1 MQRVS
6 AVLITLNEELNL
18 KRTLLQLS
26 WCDEIIVVD
35 SGSTDNTVQLC
46 RNFGCKVVHRA
57 FDGYGTQKQFAV
69 SLSRNNW
76 ILSIDADEVLSDS
89 LVDEIKKEMAAPR
102 AAGYLLPMNLVFLG
116 KEFTFGK
123 ESNRFF
129 LRLFNKQLGNF
140 NDRKVHE
147 GIELTGEKIKF
158 KNKILHYSYKDI
170 SQYFKKLNTY
180 SSFGAKLAFEK
191 GKNKSVFNIV
201 TTIPLNFLK
210 FYILHGNVLNGA
222 NGFYW
227 SVFNTYYHL
236 VKYLKIR
243 ELYDQHSKLVM
254 QSNIKKETVII
265 LKEAALQA
273 QIYSMDYSEETESRK
288 SSAV

>member
-1 MQRVS
+1 MQRVT

-18 KRTLLQLS
+18 KRTLPQLS

-57 FDGYGTQKQFAV
+57 FDGYGSQKKYAV

-76 ILSIDADEVLSDS
+76 ILSLDADEVLSDE
-89 LVDEIKKEMAAPR
+89 LVDEIKNEMLAPK

-147 GIELTGEKIKF
+147 GIELIGEKIKF
-158 KNKILHYSYKDI
+158 KNKILHYSYQDI

-191 GKNKSVFNIV
+191 GKNKSIFNIV

-210 FYILHGNVLNGA
+210 YYILHGNLLNGA

-227 SVFNTYYHL
+227 SIFNTYYHL
-236 VKYLKIR
+236 IKYLKIR
-243 ELYDQHSKLVM
+243 ELHDQHSKLVM
-254 QSNIKKETVII
+254 QSNIKNETVII

>member
-1 MQRVS
+1 MQRVT

-18 KRTLLQLS
+18 KRTLPQLN

-35 SGSTDNTVQLC
+35 SGSTDNTVQIC

-76 ILSIDADEVLSDS
+76 ILSIDADEVLSDE
-89 LVDEIKKEMAAPR
+89 LVDEIKTEMEAPR
-102 AAGYLLPMNLVFLG
+102 ASGYLLPMNLVFLG

-129 LRLFNKQLGNF
+129 LRLFNKQFGNY
-140 NDRKVHE
+140 NNRKVHE
-147 GIELTGEKIKF
+147 GIELSGEKIKL

-180 SSFGAKLAFEK
+180 SSFGANLAFEK
-191 GKNKSVFNIV
+191 GKNKSVFTV
-201 TTIPLNFLK
+201 VSTIPLNFMK
-210 FYILHGNVLNGA
+210 YYFLHGNIFNGA

-227 SVFNTYYHL
+227 SIFNTYYHL

-243 ELYDQHSKLVM
+243 ELHDQNLKLEIESKH
-254 QSNIKKETVII
+254 KKETVTI

-273 QIYSMDYSEETESRK
+273 QIYSLDYSEEIEPRK
-288 SSAV
+288 SSAI

>member
-1 MQRVS
+1 MQRVT

-18 KRTLLQLS
+18 KRTLPQVS

-57 FDGYGTQKQFAV
+57 FDGYGSQKKYAV

-76 ILSIDADEVLSDS
+76 ILSLDADEVLSDE
-89 LVDEIKKEMAAPR
+89 LVDEIKNEMIAPK

-140 NDRKVHE
+140 NDLKVHE
-147 GIELTGEKIKF
+147 GIELIGEKIKF
-158 KNKILHYSYKDI
+158 KNKILHYSYQDI

-191 GKNKSVFNIV
+191 GKNKSVFTIIS
-201 TTIPLNFLK
+201 TIPLNFIKYYL
-210 FYILHGNVLNGA
+210 LHGNILNGA

-236 VKYLKIR
+236 VKYLKI
-243 ELYDQHSKLVM
+243 
-254 QSNIKKETVII
+254 
-265 LKEAALQA
+265 
-273 QIYSMDYSEETESRK
+273 
-288 SSAV
+288 

>member
-1 MQRVS
+1 MQKVS

-18 KRTLLQLS
+18 KRTLPQLS

-35 SGSTDNTVQLC
+35 SGSTDHTVQIC

-76 ILSIDADEVLSDS
+76 ILSIDADEVLSDE
-89 LVDEIKKEMAAPR
+89 LVNEIKREMEAPR
-102 AAGYLLPMNLVFLG
+102 GTGYLLPMNLVFLG

-129 LRLFNKQLGNF
+129 LRLFNKQFGNF
-140 NDRKVHE
+140 NNRKVHE

-191 GKNKSVFNIV
+191 GKNKSVFTIV
-201 TTIPLNFLK
+201 STIPLNFIKYYL
-210 FYILHGNVLNGA
+210 IHGNILNGA

-236 VKYLKIR
+236 IKYLKIR
-243 ELYDQHSKLVM
+243 ELHNQHSKLVIDPC
-254 QSNIKKETVII
+254 IKKETVHI
-265 LKEAALQA
+265 LKDAALPA
-273 QIYSMDYSEETESRK
+273 QIYSMDYSEEIKSRI
-288 SSAV
+288 SSVD

>member
-1 MQRVS
+1 MQRVT

-18 KRTLLQLS
+18 KRTLPQLN

-46 RNFGCKVVHRA
+46 RNFGCKVVYRA
-57 FDGYGTQKQFAV
+57 FDGYGSQKKYAV

-76 ILSIDADEVLSDS
+76 ILSLDADEVLSDE
-89 LVDEIKKEMAAPR
+89 LVDEIKKEMEAPKS
-102 AAGYLLPMNLVFLG
+102 AGYLLPMNLVFLG

-147 GIELTGEKIKF
+147 GIELIGEKIKF
-158 KNKILHYSYKDI
+158 KNKILHYSYQDI

-180 SSFGAKLAFEK
+180 SSFGANLAFEK

-201 TTIPLNFLK
+201 ATIPLNFLK
-210 FYILHGNVLNGA
+210 YYILHGNLLNGA

-236 VKYLKIR
+236 IKYLKIR
-243 ELYDQHSKLVM
+243 ELHDQHSKLVM
-254 QSNIKKETVII
+254 QSKIKKETVII

>member
-6 AVLITLNEELNL
+6 AVLITFNEAFNL
-18 KRTLLQLS
+18 KRTLPQLS

-46 RNFGCKVVHRA
+46 KNFGCKVYHRA
-57 FDGYGTQKQFAV
+57 FDGYGAQKQYAV

-76 ILSIDADEVLSDS
+76 ILSLDADEVLSNQ
-89 LVDEIKKEMAAPR
+89 LVDEIQEEMKAPK
-102 AAGYLLPMNLVFLG
+102 ATGYLLPMNLVFLG
-116 KEFTFGK
+116 KEFTYGK

-129 LRLFNKQLGNF
+129 LRLFNKQFGNF

-147 GIELTGEKIKF
+147 GIDLEGNKLKF
-158 KNKILHYSYKDI
+158 KHKILHYSYHNVG
-170 SQYFKKLNTY
+170 QYFKKLQSY

-191 GKNKSVFNIV
+191 GKNKSMVTVVTSIPFN
-201 TTIPLNFLK
+201 FFK
-210 FYILHGNVLNGA
+210 YYILHRNLLNGA
-222 NGFYW
+222 NGLYW

-243 ELYDQHSKLVM
+243 ELHDQHKKDIEQVKL
-254 QSNIKKETVII
+254 KKETVTI
-265 LKEAALQA
+265 LKEVALKA
-273 QIYSMDYSEETESRK
+273 QIYNLDYSDEAVSKT
-288 SSAV
+288 SSTV